1 MLEHARCRASAV
13 MSTRKVGPSLGLVIG
28 SMLALAVACDS
39 ESANE
44 TGSVTTPGGEGTS
57 GGGGPSGNDTANPSA
72 PGTGGSPAPN
82 GSSGGGTPEEQG
94 VDGPAQVQLIGRFET
109 TDPAGPKASWPGS
122 RILTRFVGT
131 KISATFNEYA
141 ADWMEGAPSYWD
153 VSIDGAPPS
162 LVLVMIP
169 DKQPHTFELAAN
181 LPQGPHLVE
190 LYKRS
195 ETQTGVTQFLGFDL
209 HDGKALPPPPRLA
222 RHIEAMGD
230 SYAAG
235 YGVEKLD
242 APDLKCLP
250 VDHAGQW
257 QNFRKAWPSLLGQ
270 RFNAEVEGTV
280 YSGKGLYRGVWPTDT
295 DGLVEYYNRANPNPE
310 FASSAQLFDLKSW
323 TPDAI
328 FLAQGTVDAGMSNFY
343 SVYRDF
349 VVNQLRARAPN
360 AHIFLIVP
368 GRVQRDKLTAAV
380 NGVTEERYAA
390 GDLKVHAVIPAV
402 EQPHEMTGCGYHGSP
417 AYHQRVADE
426 IAAVVVEKMGW

>member
-1 MLEHARCRASAV
+1 MVEHGQCTRVRP
-13 MSTRKVGPSLGLVIG
+13 MSTRKIGASFGLVIG
-28 SMLALAVACDS
+28 SMLALGVACDS
-39 ESANE
+39 ESASDPVA
-44 TGSVTTPGGEGTS
+44 GGAPGGAGA
-57 GGGGPSGNDTANPSA
+57 GGGTDSNAESGNGA
-72 PGTGGSPAPN
+72 PGTGGTSGSTAP
-82 GSSGGGTPEEQG
+82 GAPSGEQG
-94 VDGPAQVQLIGRFET
+94 VDGPAQVQLIGRFEM

-131 KISATFNEYA
+131 KISATFKEYA

-153 VSIDGAPPS
+153 VSIDGASPS
-162 LVLVMIP
+162 LVFAMVP
-169 DKQPHTFELAAN
+169 DDQPHVFELAAN
-181 LPQGPHLVE
+181 LPPGPHLVE

-195 ETQTGVTQFLGFDL
+195 ETQTGITQFLGFDL
-209 HDGKALPPPPRLA
+209 HGGKALAPPPRLS

-235 YGVEKLD
+235 YGVEQLD

-310 FASSAQLFDLKSW
+310 VANSPALFDLKSW
-323 TPDAI
+323 VPDAI
-328 FLAQGTVDAGMSNFY
+328 FVAQGTVDAGMSNFLGE
-343 SVYRDF
+343 YRAF
-349 VVNQLRARAPN
+349 VVDQLRARAPN

-368 GRVQRDKLTAAV
+368 GRVQREKLTNAV
-380 NGVTEERYAA
+380 LTVEAERHAA
-390 GDLKVHAVIPAV
+390 GDLNVHSVIPGV
-402 EQPHEMTGCGYHGSP
+402 EEPHEMTGCGYHGSP

-426 IAAVVVEKMGW
+426 IAAVVSAKMGW